1 MSDEKLWQKRRNFYK
16 QMATVASARTEDQ
29 VADNIF
35 TGLGFKANNLWKVE
49 ASMGV
54 SIDDELPKIQH
65 ARTILNVVSHGKFS
79 VHEGKSQ
86 ILLDVK
92 DVKDMKKWLDKY
104 GEEYAY
110 EADDRE
116 IGVIVCVRGSDPKS
130 LRAVVFVKDTA
141 PVVEPWLLQPE
152 SMLLDRKYGAQIWC
166 RKVAPLFRDMSSFL
180 GWDLPGEDDR

>member
-65 ARTILNVVSHGKFS
+65 ARTKNS
-79 VHEGKSQ
+79 VFT
-86 ILLDVK
+86 
-92 DVKDMKKWLDKY
+92 
-104 GEEYAY
+104 
-110 EADDRE
+110 RE
-116 IGVIVCVRGSDPKS
+116 SP
-130 LRAVVFVKDTA
+130 
-141 PVVEPWLLQPE
+141 
-152 SMLLDRKYGAQIWC
+152 
-166 RKVAPLFRDMSSFL
+166 SSCST
-180 GWDLPGEDDR
+180 